1 MNPTLIPQFLI
12 LDTEDRRRELGWV
25 IDTYCITHEQ
35 VLSDIMESLH
45 YERDALEN
53 LYKLGNEIILG
64 RYGQER
70 ELSVSIAVST
80 TNLGRWIYQELTRL
94 GAYVHGYLPYYF
106 EPNLSIEGDLILA
119 KLNAEDLELY

>member
-1 MNPTLIPQFLI
+1 MNPTTIPQFLI

-35 VLSDIMESLH
+35 VLSDIMQSLH

-53 LYKLGNEIILG
+53 LDKLGAEISAG

-70 ELSVSIAVST
+70 ELSIAIAVST
-80 TNLGRWIYQELTRL
+80 VNLGRWIYEELARL

-106 EPNLSIEGDLILA
+106 EPNISIDGDLILA
-119 KLNAEDLELY
+119 KLSAEDLELY